1 MQVYTYNEAKQDLAG
16 VLDTA
21 RKKGSALLQRSNG
34 ELFVIKPQKRR
45 RSPLDVS
52 GIEMDITTDEIIGFI
67 RECRER

>member
-1 MQVYTYNEAKQDLAG
+1 MQVYTYNEARQDLAG

-21 RKKGSALLQRSNG
+21 RKKGSALLQRPNG
-34 ELFVIKPQKRR
+34 ELFVIKPQKRK

-52 GIEMDITTDEIIGFI
+52 GIKTDITTDEIIGFI